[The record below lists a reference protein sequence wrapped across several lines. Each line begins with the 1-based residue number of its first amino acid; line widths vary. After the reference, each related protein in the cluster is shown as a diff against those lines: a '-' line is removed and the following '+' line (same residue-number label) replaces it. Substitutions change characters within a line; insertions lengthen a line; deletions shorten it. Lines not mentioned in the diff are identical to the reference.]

1 MLIMLSL
8 FFALHAGALGAVCP
22 SINSDSENLD
32 GDREYKILIS
42 ADDTPELY
50 DATEVSSNNIEDF
63 AGRLAISGEVIS
75 NGIEA
80 EFVKASAVRRAS
92 HPRFVFQLSVP
103 SSLWEEPADDEFRR
117 QSTLTFDD
125 FLERAT
131 SLHNMMREG
140 RAGSSAQQPRGIMG
154 RLETY
159 EQPNPHAVVQH
170 PAMRALLAHNGI
182 ITFFFV
188 NSILSLINDKNAD
201 VEPFGNLLAYVG
213 LIPMGMGALD
223 EVTRTAQ
230 VASWLLGKMGAE
242 IRIIR
247 RIIQDEGLVFSV
259 LRRIPSPDRFAFL
272 RRTQFQK
279 LFERGVESAGTR
291 LLQIDETLTMWRAT
305 LKDALDACYCTF
317 RRFQSWIR
325 ESARGVPYALNVVR
339 TKLTALTTQIK
350 ESVQSFVK
358 NQLSHEM
365 RGYTK
370 LNNLVLEAS
379 DLAAEF
385 KVVSGLD
392 LDIKAARW
400 VLSERVGKLATTFKT
415 ISAAMEDT
423 ILTNL
428 ASEGL
433 QTEVN
438 GIVTAAT
445 ELSDFAT
452 KSILSPA
459 ISQISISSP
468 ESFAARVSPSAQ
480 KSSQFALRAAGKLAQ
495 LESKLPEVAR
505 NALSYMRNLRLFSL
519 NAFAGKV
526 AGLMERATPFLVAF
540 DVVYSVYNF
549 MTALKQLDLAKLNPD
564 MMELAVTNMIITSIY
579 LVNAA
584 VNLVLT
590 GILYAAQMG
599 IVAAGVAAVA
609 TMIMGVLAVFIVVFM
624 LITYFIMK
632 YVALRLTCRQK
643 LKQFHHYTTSFARQ
657 LELFMNPSKSLTT
670 FTTMDTVYDRFND
683 RNVTVPSYLSVKSL
697 IVNAHSYFPELED
710 WTSYLSNNGNLFTEK
725 YGTLQTENRIGSITA
740 VILPINIYSR
750 PGEHKCGSSHNGCT
764 PSRSRQ
770 RRSLLASHVA
780 SSVFMQSQR
789 AAIAGLYR
797 DPSSSQDLFVPKD
810 TPQET
815 VETWMIDGHRMV
827 KHDSECEE
835 TRWLTYSEATMP
847 LATNDKR
854 QMSLE
859 VNVASLD
866 IRSPAIRFPD
876 DVRGKSEVEYSIMIN
891 GNPAHQPGVEPS
903 SSANHSLHR
912 YTLSIP
918 WLHLRRTNDP
928 DYTYIITHNTPHDAH
943 WTIEFPHWKRASSL
957 RWDGVGGV
965 REDFAAFCVSD
976 GPVDHTWTHVDDEWF
991 YRTDFARRL
1000 RFQAPESSNS
1010 NSINDKIGF
1019 LIKRGH
1025 YQFTVDPKTKM
1036 YQMVAVTLKD
1046 PGQRKYEMEMPSET
1060 IVTDIGIQRDAE
1072 ITAVLDVLQGYR
1084 RSNGTINGYT
1094 RGAVPFP
1101 IYFGAK
1107 EHRPTFYFN
1116 PYEGADRQWSFFC
1129 PRWKDGSEELTEVG
1143 FAFDCGDNL
1152 LPDHTVHNVGVTPRG
1167 LNVTFDFPELN
1178 RFGDAMNST
1187 ITVLFPLDGVATVQ
1201 SVRCPDCDRIGVQ
1214 TALKGVLLNLKD
1226 TKGLVTSVFF
1236 HPRGLHIEHAPQRM
1250 RFYHPEVNHR
1260 HAPFD
1265 ATQYVML
1272 GYFRTG
1278 DCFMLRDR
1286 MLTNGQESIQVYRA
1300 AGVPRGTANDDS
1312 MLAVLEPD
1320 MSDTVQNTA
1329 PGNRTRR
1336 TNSHGDNSFRAAMQT
1351 NDPSCPV
1358 QAVNRRNDVFCV
1370 TCLDIT
1376 LMEARSFA
1384 PFRYPQFNERYV
1396 YSKRPAEFLTNTVSV
1411 QQADTPT
1418 RRVLPGV
1425 LFFNNRVFE
1434 LPSETNHRFIGHWVD
1449 FDCAAFV
1456 HADNERVSC
1465 YGAFSEVEVQ
1475 SCQAQ
1480 EECVFTTAPDITH
1493 FTTSNGNA
1501 AHKRKEY
1508 LDQLHLTSDLEPRAT
1523 FVCNVNPTKRF
1534 LTVEYVVSSRTTNY
1548 SGPAAAPPLL
1558 VLNNA
1563 DSQRAYVF
1571 GGCHFDAPAT
1581 MDASHRVESLVGVV
1595 SRERRTWQ
1603 RSLDSHTDYDLA
1615 RAIFVNME
1623 TGQLFRLL
1631 SDNGDWTNCQTR
1643 DVPYAFIGRPFGT
1656 LASTPAEIVAS
1667 TSDKESTFMSVL
1679 ELRLPS
1685 TDSHLAVTVPYIR
1698 GFVTQRVTV
1707 LGGSTNTNVQ
1717 FMWDEFNA
1725 IPADKR
1731 VRISIFI
1738 PESITYVEN
1747 LPSNFS
1753 GTVRIYLLNDS
1764 RGDEHTAVDDT
1775 TTPTFDAYENHDV
1788 ENPCSKCRTEELCIA
1803 SSVCFDPTQSFT
1815 HLYPRVLDPRFLSSE
1830 PSHRAKF
1837 YCTLHNGI
1845 KHCHDK
1851 RLLYTILG
1859 RVLANNFIL
1868 PVDNNHIILHTTRT
1882 YGVICLCHTHE
1893 CETTVM
1899 RRILSLDS
1907 QCNFVV
1913 RPLTIPSHEYFLP
1926 GVFRAYRLFPEPDAL
1941 SARGRVGHARIELSH
1956 LSGSSDSIIQR
1967 NVDKYREFVSDNIER
1982 DMLGCSAQRIAFAE
1996 SVERGV
2002 FVQVTSTCAVHAHE
2016 ENQVPAPQ
2024 YLESFPEKYVPP
2036 FLNALFDHL
2045 RTGNLDIRAN
2055 DLVDIARSLLRFA
2068 VHAVRHNYDLTAL
2081 SPWDFFCSI
2090 YLDAV
2095 GRYIYYDPLGGVS
2108 FFAYHKLEKT
2118 GAANVENI
2126 LIWVR
2131 TLLHS
2136 VMGAVAVQDSIPI
2149 TVYDAQDELR
2159 SALEKLVSTHVAN
2172 VTVLEQN
2179 IASLEVVLSSFPRLL
2194 QCDVPVNARLAA
2206 EHTAVTRFL
2215 HTGEV
2220 VVTSITERNVEV
2232 FAFGESYAR
2241 PDGRDGMFL
2250 DAICPIKVVTL
2261 QVCTRSSRDSQI
2273 GTITNVTLRYD
2284 VSHSHQ
2290 RDAPNIITTLDTLES
2305 CSLCPKVLT
2314 CATGS
2319 RRVSSFHQCQCVQC
2333 RDEYVHISTSH
2344 EQCLFAHFDYAPRGA
2359 WLHTRSMAVVSN
2371 SIWFDVSGLTDG
2383 PLYSRATRMP
2393 CASSPPACSYW
2404 NCAYDATIFP
2414 RAPSC
2419 FVRQDEN
2426 PPVTTTLSNE
2436 VALLNMP
2443 TALTLHANLTGCL
2456 ETSELPFP
2464 GAKHQFVGHY
2474 RQMNDWRN
2482 GYPVWRK
2489 IEPPSGNAGI
2499 LPHSTCANHYL
2510 VYKKVSSDESYW
2522 AFACTV
2528 DDIDN
2533 DNDQLKPYP
2542 SDHGAPNLLPV
2553 LGGYFSPGFVVSV
2566 RQVHKCCDLVVV
2578 RALSKNDQCVS
2589 AATYHTTNMY
2599 QTYILQKGAS
2609 TKTYLSVDGN
2619 FTLEQ
2624 FMFDGAT
2631 HWKLMMASEE
2641 LMKWRVYSHEEEDFT
2656 SCVERQSDGAAY
2668 TGLKVECLLVHLEL
2682 TANGTPLASLTESN
2696 MDATWCSANTHSV
2709 DRCHEARPEY
2719 KVEDWGL
2726 TQPGSWC
2733 QWVCDNLWATRQ
2745 CMAYKGA
2752 PPWCYLWMSRESS
2765 SGPVDFVQSSLVC
2778 PVLQAVSPNE
2788 NVPQSCNPHDVF
2800 ANGVLRRSIVQL
2812 GKLLHELRNTDAT
2825 TGAAELSAFKRLVNG
2840 HDAAAEQYL
2849 EELAAVITQRGVLHN
2864 HVPNLR
2870 YISFIPVHSCL
2881 RHDSSKCLESRDS
2894 DTDCCAAPSDMGCAS
2909 GYYLYLGE
2917 PGCGRDLP
2925 GVHSTCCEPPSL
2937 LFHSDVIAILAF
2949 IKQLQ
2954 RDSTN

>member
-1 MLIMLSL
+1 MLIIAVVLFMTIRGQSSGASRCFRIDNQNADGDDAHSRVISKNFILETGRDLAYQAVDSSSATQPDFYRIVADRSVLAHDQILTAAAGSAMRAQSTRIGLELVIPALTSPSAALNEVKRVADVTMKNVQRSSDSLLHAMSYTSDPIPDAFNPHGRSSSLQRFAGKYHESTAENPAVPAIFRLTGVSTFFFIFSIVSLINAKKVDQLSFDSVLRYLSL
-8 FFALHAGALGAVCP
+8 IPLGLGVLDDVLHATIAVQKFLGFMTVIKRIILTEEVGSLVSKMLLMHRIEFMRFFKMDQILGEAAQSAVVGLMNVQRRLATWLEPFTKSMDLLRAAFLRFKSWIAEQARDVPFALSMIRSNLASLTRRTGEALQGLGTLLRTQFQA
-22 SINSDSENLD
+22 DSMVMHHIDALLVLGE
-32 GDREYKILIS
+32 K
-42 ADDTPELY
+42 TKEL
-50 DATEVSSNNIEDF
+50 ATRF
-63 AGRLAISGEVIS
+63 AGLIPLQLDIPSARMALSNAVDRLATLLTKSTLYTMSARLAKRVAAVFEGVELINGVNRICNAANAFRTLAISFVMAPFTSGIS
-75 NGIEA
+75 ISLPRSL
-80 EFVKASAVRRAS
+80 SAISLTLNQKFSQFALAALGQWERLSRAFPLLAKTS
-92 HPRFVFQLSVP
+92 RLATNAIKTFTLKSAMAKLNVFM
-103 SSLWEEPADDEFRR
+103 
-117 QSTLTFDD
+117 
-125 FLERAT
+125 ERAMPF
-131 SLHNMMREG
+131 L
-140 RAGSSAQQPRGIMG
+140 
-154 RLETY
+154 
-159 EQPNPHAVVQH
+159 VV
-170 PAMRALLAHNGI
+170 
-182 ITFFFV
+182 F
-188 NSILSLINDKNAD
+188 D
-201 VEPFGNLLAYVG
+201 
-213 LIPMGMGALD
+213 
-223 EVTRTAQ
+223 
-230 VASWLLGKMGAE
+230 
-242 IRIIR
+242 
-247 RIIQDEGLVFSV
+247 LVFSV
-259 LRRIPSPDRFAFL
+259 WNL
-272 RRTQFQK
+272 
-279 LFERGVESAGTR
+279 VSA
-291 LLQIDETLTMWRAT
+291 
-305 LKDALDACYCTF
+305 
-317 RRFQSWIR
+317 
-325 ESARGVPYALNVVR
+325 
-339 TKLTALTTQIK
+339 IK
-350 ESVQSFVK
+350 EF
-358 NQLSHEM
+358 
-365 RGYTK
+365 
-370 LNNLVLEAS
+370 
-379 DLAAEF
+379 
-385 KVVSGLD
+385 
-392 LDIKAARW
+392 
-400 VLSERVGKLATTFKT
+400 
-415 ISAAMEDT
+415 
-423 ILTNL
+423 
-428 ASEGL
+428 
-433 QTEVN
+433 
-438 GIVTAAT
+438 
-445 ELSDFAT
+445 
-452 KSILSPA
+452 
-459 ISQISISSP
+459 
-468 ESFAARVSPSAQ
+468 
-480 KSSQFALRAAGKLAQ
+480 
-495 LESKLPEVAR
+495 
-505 NALSYMRNLRLFSL
+505 
-519 NAFAGKV
+519 
-526 AGLMERATPFLVAF
+526 
-540 DVVYSVYNF
+540 
-549 MTALKQLDLAKLNPD
+549 DLAKLNPD
-564 MMELAVTNMIITSIY
+564 MMELATANLCIATVGLIFSIINAALVVALYLANAGIIAASAATIGLLLGVFGIIMVVFLVVAMIIMHFYMIR
-579 LVNAA
+579 AQRRQE
-584 VNLVLT
+584 LT
-590 GILYAAQMG
+590 
-599 IVAAGVAAVA
+599 
-609 TMIMGVLAVFIVVFM
+609 
-624 LITYFIMK
+624 
-632 YVALRLTCRQK
+632 
-643 LKQFHHYTTSFARQ
+643 QFHQYTTTLARQ
-657 LELFMNPSKSLTT
+657 LEHFMTPRGTSPTT
-670 FTTMDTVYDRFND
+670 FTVLDVVFNRRDRRNMTQLSFLPVKRLVVNEDNYLPTLADGFVSHLMDGGKYFSGKYDAYQTQFRQ
-683 RNVTVPSYLSVKSL
+683 
-697 IVNAHSYFPELED
+697 
-710 WTSYLSNNGNLFTEK
+710 
-725 YGTLQTENRIGSITA
+725 GTLTT
-740 VILPINIYSR
+740 VVLPLNIYTQ
-750 PGEHKCGSSHNGCT
+750 PAEHKCQ
-764 PSRSRQ
+764 SR
-770 RRSLLASHVA
+770 RRLTIPLTGPIVHSLL
-780 SSVFMQSQR
+780 QSQR
-789 AAIAGLYR
+789 DELAKFFAGR
-797 DPSSSQDLFVPKD
+797 DGVLFMPKD
-810 TPQET
+810 TPRDTIER
-815 VETWMIDGHRMV
+815 WMEDGNKMV
-827 KHDSECEE
+827 KHNTVCNEDN
-835 TRWLTYSEATMP
+835 WLTYSEVIMP
-847 LATNDKR
+847 KVAERER
-854 QMSLE
+854 QMRLV
-859 VNVASLD
+859 VNT
-866 IRSPAIRFPD
+866 SPLTIITPATSVPETLQRTAKMTYHIQ
-876 DVRGKSEVEYSIMIN
+876 IN
-891 GNPAHQPGVEPS
+891 GPPS
-903 SSANHSLHR
+903 HSPPSLSNQQSVLQ

-918 WLHLRRTNDP
+918 YGNSRNEP
-928 DYTYIITHNTPHDAH
+928 DFSYVITHNSRRDVS
-943 WTIEFPHWKRASSL
+943 WTIELFHWLAIPSL
-957 RWDGVGGV
+957 RWDGESGL
-965 REDFAAFCVSD
+965 RQDIAAFCISD
-976 GPVDHTWTHVDDEWF
+976 HQSIHHEWKAESWGVVYKRSLTIESANDDHALGTT
-991 YRTDFARRL
+991 
-1000 RFQAPESSNS
+1000 S
-1010 NSINDKIGF
+1010 GF
-1019 LIKRGH
+1019 IIKRGN
-1025 YQFTVDPKTKM
+1025 YQFTVDASQKK
-1036 YQMVAVTLKD
+1036 YQMIALTFTTN
-1046 PGQRKYEMEMPSET
+1046 YEPNVSIKT
-1060 IVTDIGIQRDAE
+1060 IM
-1072 ITAVLDVLQGYR
+1072 AVLLDLVQGYR
-1084 RSNGTINGYT
+1084 ASDRTINNYT
-1094 RGAVPFP
+1094 RGAAPFR
-1101 IYFGAK
+1101 IYIRDAS
-1107 EHRPTFYFN
+1107 ERPDLYFN
-1116 PYEGADRQWSFFC
+1116 PYDGSDRSWSFFC
-1129 PRWKDGSEELTEVG
+1129 PRWHHEHARHDFT
-1143 FAFDCGDNL
+1143 FDCVNDDL
-1152 LPDHTVHNVGVTPRG
+1152 LPDHVVHSVEISPRG
-1167 LNVTFDFPELN
+1167 LNVTFDFPELSTSTTP
-1178 RFGDAMNST
+1178 ST
-1187 ITVLFPLDGVATVQ
+1187 ICIFFPTAGIATLI
-1201 SVRCPDCDRIGVQ
+1201 SVRCENCDRTDVQ
-1214 TALKGVLLNLKD
+1214 RTLKSILLNAKN
-1226 TKGLVTSVFF
+1226 TKGLTTSLILDANGLYIERVGTT
-1236 HPRGLHIEHAPQRM
+1236 HPHT
-1250 RFYHPEVNHR
+1250 RFYHPAVDTRYE
-1260 HAPFD
+1260 PFD
-1265 ATQYVML
+1265 ATKTAMV
-1272 GYFRTG
+1272 GYFAMG
-1278 DCFMLRDR
+1278 DCFVLRDR
-1286 MLTNGQESIQVYRA
+1286 YMASAQGSIRIYRA
-1300 AGVPRGTANDDS
+1300 AGVTHGTVDTTLLRVEVPDASRYPLNS
-1312 MLAVLEPD
+1312 SISASASWIAV
-1320 MSDTVQNTA
+1320 MK
-1329 PGNRTRR
+1329 
-1336 TNSHGDNSFRAAMQT
+1336 MT
-1351 NDPSCPV
+1351 NDLSCPV
-1358 QAVNRRNDVFCV
+1358 QAATSRGDEYCV

-1376 LMEARSFA
+1376 LVRARSFP
-1384 PFRYPQFNERYV
+1384 PFQYPDFNKQYV
-1396 YSKRPAEFLTNTVSV
+1396 DATRPVEFTTTAV
-1411 QQADTPT
+1411 QVQSFANGGETWT
-1418 RRVLPGV
+1418 QGV
-1425 LFFNNRVFE
+1425 LLFQDRVFP
-1434 LPSETNHRFIGHWVD
+1434 LPVHYRFMAYWD
-1449 FDCAAFV
+1449 NLQCAAFI
-1456 HADNERVSC
+1456 HTESGQLRCHSAFSDNELATCISQQEDTGSECLVISTDGAATFDLVDSGDVSYIDELHLRYELDPQITFAC
-1465 YGAFSEVEVQ
+1465 TRSPKTYS
-1475 SCQAQ
+1475 
-1480 EECVFTTAPDITH
+1480 FTTDYVTISSSNHQLPELPTALKTMATREPLLYVEMPLGSYFYDGCH
-1493 FTTSNGNA
+1493 FNVAASDADASTRESLVRVVSRHHGNRTESPL
-1501 AHKRKEY
+1501 HK
-1508 LDQLHLTSDLEPRAT
+1508 AT
-1523 FVCNVNPTKRF
+1523 FVHI
-1534 LTVEYVVSSRTTNY
+1534 S
-1548 SGPAAAPPLL
+1548 
-1558 VLNNA
+1558 
-1563 DSQRAYVF
+1563 
-1571 GGCHFDAPAT
+1571 
-1581 MDASHRVESLVGVV
+1581 
-1595 SRERRTWQ
+1595 
-1603 RSLDSHTDYDLA
+1603 
-1615 RAIFVNME
+1615 
-1623 TGQLFRLL
+1623 TGQLFRLA
-1631 SDNGDWTNCQTR
+1631 NCT
-1643 DVPYAFIGRPFGT
+1643 VHLMPGVFIGSTFGT
-1656 LASTPAEIVAS
+1656 IASTME
-1667 TSDKESTFMSVL
+1667 DKAVSVNHKGNMPISVL
-1679 ELRLPS
+1679 EQ
-1685 TDSHLAVTVPYIR
+1685 HLESSDDHLNVTVPYIS
-1698 GFVTQRVTV
+1698 GFAIQQVTLRADNEGQRV
-1707 LGGSTNTNVQ
+1707 Q
-1717 FMWDEFNA
+1717 FVWDEFDA
-1725 IPADKR
+1725 IPVDT
-1731 VRISIFI
+1731 VRLSIFI
-1738 PESITYVEN
+1738 PPHITQVGHLPTNSTFSVKTHHLDYSEGDMVTPVLDAGQVSTASEYEEN
-1747 LPSNFS
+1747 RHDHNSACGGKCQS
-1753 GTVRIYLLNDS
+1753 GERCVAN
-1764 RGDEHTAVDDT
+1764 
-1775 TTPTFDAYENHDV
+1775 
-1788 ENPCSKCRTEELCIA
+1788 
-1803 SSVCFDPTQSFT
+1803 SVCFDPTHCFT
-1815 HLYPRVLDPRFLSSE
+1815 RHYPRVLDTQFLPAE
-1830 PSHRAKF
+1830 RSHLTTF
-1837 YCTLHNGI
+1837 YCIVRAGI
-1845 KHCHDK
+1845 KHCQDK

-1859 RVLANNFIL
+1859 MVLA
-1868 PVDNNHIILHTTRT
+1868 DNDTPPEEDTYIILHHTRT
-1882 YGVICLCHTHE
+1882 EGVICLCGTLE
-1893 CETTVM
+1893 CEIDAM
-1899 RRILSLDS
+1899 ERILDNNDFE
-1907 QCNFVV
+1907 CNFVV
-1913 RPLTIPSHEYFLP
+1913 RPLALP
-1926 GVFRAYRLFPEPDAL
+1926 TMTALLPDVFRAYRLFPEPDAL

-1967 NVDKYREFVSDNIER
+1967 NVDKYREFVSDNER